1 MIDRCAQH
9 ASIENMVHNIEAR
22 ANVLDDT
29 LTAVIA
35 RMDKATEKMEQATEG
50 LSAELAR
57 FETRVAEL
65 MADIR
70 AGSKRAVLNHSPAR
84 GVPRALKGR
93 PPGASRSA
101 KRVH

>member
-9 ASIENMVHNIEAR
+9 ASIENMVHNLEAR

-35 RMDKATEKMEQATEG
+35 RMDKATEKLEQATEG

-70 AGSKRAVLNHSPAR
+70 AGSKRAAGPTNPKAR
-84 GVPRALKGR
+84 RMRRL
-93 PPGASRSA
+93 PGANRSA
-101 KRVH
+101 RRVH